1 MKKRLKMSLA
11 YLKLK
16 DVEKFDQILFWGKI
30 YGISSDY
37 YVVVGIRFKS
47 LNKFP
52 TKTFYFW

>member
-1 MKKRLKMSLA
+1 MSLA